1 MVRLRGV
8 VSVLILAALMA
19 YPVLAQDTNR
29 FPVGVAG
36 QGKRCYFGECEDS
49 APPQVPHADGGAPE
63 ATAPTPPST
72 SARPSTQHGRS
83 HQTAP
88 VAAPTR
94 HAPPPSPYEPP
105 TTTTTTTTTTFVA
118 PRLAPNPST
127 SYPTTTN
134 FGDELTNFFVPPQN
148 VLQTRLG
155 SKTPTSIPGA
165 RVVTTVQLRN
175 ALQSGVR
182 FLLIDAW
189 DDTQHESIPGA
200 VRIPYAGRPGS
211 FDDNVEK
218 SLFQELS
225 RRTGSNPGY
234 PIVFYCAG
242 SDCWESYNATLRAEA
257 MGYSNVFWYRGGMT
271 AWRQGA
277 IALI

>member
-1 MVRLRGV
+1 MVRLRGMV
-8 VSVLILAALMA
+8 PVLILAALMA

-63 ATAPTPPST
+63 TTAQTPPST
-72 SARPSTQHGRS
+72 SAPPSTQHGRS

-94 HAPPPSPYEPP
+94 HVPAPSPYEPP
-105 TTTTTTTTTTFVA
+105 TTTFTA

-127 SYPTTTN
+127 SYPNTTN

-175 ALQSGVR
+175 ALQSRVR

-277 IALI
+277 IALR